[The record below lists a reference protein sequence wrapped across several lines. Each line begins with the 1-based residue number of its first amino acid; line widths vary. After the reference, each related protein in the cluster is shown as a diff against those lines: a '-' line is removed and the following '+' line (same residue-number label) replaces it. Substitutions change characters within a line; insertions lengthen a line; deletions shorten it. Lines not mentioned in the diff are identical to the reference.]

1 MNQQPPLNAANL
13 PPEVRRK
20 LAKTAAVSS
29 AMNEVLNEQRAEIIR
44 RSRIKLKEL
53 GFEFSDEELT
63 QP

>member
-1 MNQQPPLNAANL
+1 MNQQPLNAANL

-29 AMNEVLNEQRAEIIR
+29 AMNEVLNEQRTEIIKR
-44 RSRIKLKEL
+44 ARTKLKEL
-53 GFEFSDEELT
+53 GFEFTDEEIA